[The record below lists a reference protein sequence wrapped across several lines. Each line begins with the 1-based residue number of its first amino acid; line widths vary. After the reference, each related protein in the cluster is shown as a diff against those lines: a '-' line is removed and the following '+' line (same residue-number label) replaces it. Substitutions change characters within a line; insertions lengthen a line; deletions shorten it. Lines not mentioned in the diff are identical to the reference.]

1 MNGGAGVLL
10 HQALLTHPSI
20 SVHSQSV
27 KNDPPGLELR
37 FATPA
42 DAEVISAMVG
52 DFAAYERLTSQ
63 STPESVRHELARPD
77 RVIEV
82 VVAFVG
88 GRPAGFAVFFPTY
101 STFVARRGLYL
112 EDIFVR
118 DEFRSRGVATA
129 LMRFIAR
136 VAVERNYGRVEF
148 TVLLWNTVAIE
159 FFEVLGATPNSAWT
173 TYRLTGVWLH
183 KLAAV

>member
-1 MNGGAGVLL
+1 VSKNPAG
-10 HQALLTHPSI
+10 LT
-20 SVHSQSV
+20 
-27 KNDPPGLELR
+27 LR
-37 FATPA
+37 FATPD
-42 DAEVISAMVG
+42 DAEIVSGMIA
-52 DFAAYERLTSQ
+52 DFAAYERLPSQ
-63 STPESVRHELARPD
+63 STPESVRHELGRTD

-82 VVAFVG
+82 VLAFVDDQ
-88 GRPAGFAVFFPTY
+88 PAGFAVFFPTY

-118 DEFRSRGVATA
+118 DAYRSRGVATA

-136 VAVERNYGRVEF
+136 VAVERDYGRVEF

-173 TYRLTGVWLH
+173 TYRLTGEWLH
-183 KLAAV
+183 KLADA

>member
-1 MNGGAGVLL
+1 MLL
-10 HQALLTHPSI
+10 HQALLTPSVM
-20 SVHSQSV
+20 SVHSNPV
-27 KNDPPGLELR
+27 KNEPAGLELR

-52 DFAAYERLTSQ
+52 DFAAYERLASQ
-63 STPESVRHELARPD
+63 STPETVHHELSRPD

-82 VVAFVG
+82 VLAFVD

-136 VAVERNYGRVEF
+136 VAVERDYGRVEF

-173 TYRLTGVWLH
+173 TYRLTGEWLH